1 MSGSRK
7 HGART
12 ARTRLRS
19 RSSSQGLSAATTA
32 SLFRISWRPRSAL
45 RAPISEEPGAVT
57 FRKKRPCETATAAHV
72 TRDELQQFFSCFSSF
87 TLPRVSSGAQPRR
100 FSDSP
105 LSLSYHSCGWHCSPG
120 GGGFGRTRGL
130 TVRPDLGRWPGAV
143 SARPPGREPPPGCLG
158 HVGYTGLL
166 GTVRHFCPTL
176 LSDTFV
182 PHFCP
187 TLLSHT
193 FVPHC
198 CPTLLS
204 DAITRFGSSRT
215 CLCVAVPVGRTHTNQ
230 RPSKQG
236 ARSRLRPPSA
246 CAAAVAHQGNA
257 CIVSCTCLLWC
268 CVGRAHMHAHA
279 HCCKGRCGATLPL
292 LVLMAVLM
300 ARLAAS
306 GSESAMRRCAM
317 PLRAQIHARSA
328 GKAAGARPSFRSSG
342 HAPAAAHARV
352 GRAGLFRGG

>member
-1 MSGSRK
+1 V
-7 HGART
+7 
-12 ARTRLRS
+12 
-19 RSSSQGLSAATTA
+19 GLNH
-32 SLFRISWRPRSAL
+32 R
-45 RAPISEEPGAVT
+45 E
-57 FRKKRPCETATAAHV
+57 HV
-72 TRDELQQFFSCFSSF
+72 AC
-87 TLPRVSSGAQPRR
+87 PW
-100 FSDSP
+100 
-105 LSLSYHSCGWHCSPG
+105 CGWHCSPG

-187 TLLSHT
+187 TLLSDT

-352 GRAGLFRGG
+352 VGYVRS